1 MKRLVFLLEEPSAK
15 EMLKA
20 ILPRVLPGDIYPEF
34 KVFEGKQDLEKG
46 LTRTLKAWRIPN
58 CAFIVIRDQ
67 DNGYCMDIKQK
78 LNNLCQQANKDNVLV
93 RVACREL
100 ESFYLGDLRAVE
112 KGLQLS
118 GLAIKQNKRK
128 YREPDRLGNP
138 SLELE
143 QLTSGVYQK
152 VSGSRAIAPH
162 LNMEGN
168 KSNSFKVLIAGILK
182 LAATLKG
189 NITNE
194 L

>member
-100 ESFYLGDLRAVE
+100 ESFYLVDLRAVE

-168 KSNSFKVLIAGILK
+168 KSNSFNVLIAGILK